1 MKNLKYI
8 FLLITL
14 LLSINC
20 GSNQKIITFENS
32 DSNTYQELL
41 NLAPNFTLD
50 SINENTINY
59 ASNTPNSKPKFLF
72 FFSRFWGKCRS
83 ELRSLIPLYS
93 LYSDNIEFLIISIE
107 QNELK
112 SELKTFSIEQNYP
125 WEIFSADKETLKSLN
140 VTQQS
145 TKIFIDKKN
154 KIIYKADYGK
164 GSASEWTELFNNA
177 INLE

>member
-72 FFSRFWGKCRS
+72 FFSRF
-83 ELRSLIPLYS
+83 
-93 LYSDNIEFLIISIE
+93 
-107 QNELK
+107 
-112 SELKTFSIEQNYP
+112 
-125 WEIFSADKETLKSLN
+125 
-140 VTQQS
+140 
-145 TKIFIDKKN
+145 
-154 KIIYKADYGK
+154 
-164 GSASEWTELFNNA
+164 
-177 INLE
+177 